1 MTFLWELKDNVR
13 RAVGR
18 GCSVDLGLKEAGG
31 WGLVDIWGRAFRPQ
45 AGSREQNAE
54 KQEMWQEGGLRGSPL
69 LL

>member
-1 MTFLWELKDNVR
+1 M
-13 RAVGR
+13 
-18 GCSVDLGLKEAGG
+18 DLGLKEAGG